1 MFSTRIPPIAAVL
14 ALIVVASAC
23 NSAGGASVTARASS
37 PLSTETSSSA
47 TESASVA
54 ASASASASANASG
67 VQTSAFD
74 LELGD
79 CFSTG
84 DISAVT
90 EVTVVDCAASHVYEV
105 FGLTEYEAA
114 ATDSFPGD
122 DALNSAADDAC
133 RPAFNDYVGIA
144 YDDSD
149 WYGTFIN
156 PSESTWADG
165 DREIVC
171 VLHTQDETSVTG
183 SAKDSAR

>member
-1 MFSTRIPPIAAVL
+1 MFTSRIPTIAAVL
-14 ALIVVASAC
+14 ALFVLATACKAAGGGSASAT
-23 NSAGGASVTARASS
+23 ASPTVSTA
-37 PLSTETSSSA
+37 T
-47 TESASVA
+47 SASA
-54 ASASASASANASG
+54 ARSASGSASASASADASG

-84 DISAVT
+84 DISTVT
-90 EVTVVDCAASHVYEV
+90 EVTVVDCAAPHVYEV
-105 FGLTEYEAA
+105 FGLTEYQAA

-133 RPAFNDYVGIA
+133 RPAFDDYVGIA